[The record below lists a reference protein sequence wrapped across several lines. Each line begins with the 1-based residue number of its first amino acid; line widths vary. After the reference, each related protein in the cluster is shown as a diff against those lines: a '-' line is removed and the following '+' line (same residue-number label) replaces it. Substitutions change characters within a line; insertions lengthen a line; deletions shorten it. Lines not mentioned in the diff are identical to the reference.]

1 MNRYQSL
8 NFCIAFHWLPVV
20 YLLTLSLMD
29 NKIFS
34 ALHFYKQCY
43 DENSYSASLYTCVF
57 LNVDKVIVK
66 CAYFK
71 F

>member
-8 NFCIAFHWLPVV
+8 NFCIAFYWLPLV

-34 ALHFYKQCY
+34 AFHFNKQCY

-66 CAYFK
+66 YACFK